1 MTLQKGLFIMEKTL
15 FQLLPKDLKPR
26 ERLNEFG
33 AQALSNQELMAI
45 LLRTGTKNCSVMDI
59 SLHLL
64 EMMGDLH
71 EFASV
76 SYEELLTIK
85 GIGPS
90 KALELLAAIELGKRI
105 FKSKTVKGDTVHS
118 SQWVGQYFID
128 EIGGLHQENVV
139 ALYLN
144 TKNQIIKKE
153 IVFKGSLSSS
163 VAHPR
168 EIYRIGVR
176 SSAARL
182 IIGHNHPSGN
192 PTPSEADYQFTER
205 MAQAGEIIGIELLD
219 HIIVG
224 HDEFISLREEG
235 VI

>member
-1 MTLQKGLFIMEKTL
+1 MNQPL
-15 FQLLPKDLKPR
+15 FQWMPKNLKPR

-33 AQALSNQELMAI
+33 AQALSNQELIAI
-45 LLRTGTKNCSVMDI
+45 LLRTGTKQSSVMEVSI
-59 SLHLL
+59 RLL
-64 EMMGDLH
+64 EMIGELK
-71 EFASV
+71 EFSSI
-76 SYEELLTIK
+76 SYEELIAIN
-85 GIGPS
+85 GIGPT
-90 KALELLAAIELGKRI
+90 KAIELLATIELGKRI
-105 FKSKTVKGDTVHS
+105 FKSKLSKGETVHS
-118 SQWVGQYFID
+118 SQWIGQYLID
-128 EIGGLHQENVV
+128 EIGGLYQENVV

-153 IVFKGSLSSS
+153 IVFKGSLNNS

-192 PTPSEADYQFTER
+192 PTPSEADYTFTKR
-205 MAQAGEIIGIELLD
+205 LAQAGEIIGIELLD

-224 HDEFISLREEG
+224 DEEFISMREEG
-235 VI
+235 VL

>member
-128 EIGGLHQENVV
+128 EIGGLHQENVMPDNK
-139 ALYLN
+139 A
-144 TKNQIIKKE
+144 
-153 IVFKGSLSSS
+153 S
-163 VAHPR
+163 R
-168 EIYRIGVR
+168 
-176 SSAARL
+176 
-182 IIGHNHPSGN
+182 
-192 PTPSEADYQFTER
+192 
-205 MAQAGEIIGIELLD
+205 
-219 HIIVG
+219 
-224 HDEFISLREEG
+224 
-235 VI
+235 